1 MSLHAIEQ
9 VGMIHSFLK
18 FHSYTGH
25 VSLHHNGRLSIPLT
39 NTEQADMSILCESSE
54 IL

>member
-1 MSLHAIEQ
+1 MSLGAIKQ
-9 VGMIHSFLK
+9 VGMIHSFLE

-25 VSLHHNGRLSIPLT
+25 VSLHHTGRLSIPLT
-39 NTEQADMSILCESSE
+39 DTEQADMSILCESAE